1 MKRILAM
8 FLSVLMVISICTA
21 VPFSAFASGEENAAY
36 GRYAC
41 VSGDSVNTTLGL
53 TDGNKTNNGESLKF
67 QNFNSNLSDEI
78 TDASDN
84 YLLVDLGAKYD
95 ISSVNLAGY
104 TGVTTAAKVYFSN
117 DPEAAI
123 ADWTYYGEMPQVQQT
138 ASGYDIEGQALTA
151 RYIRVY
157 VTYYRYGTMTPAEN
171 WFYLN
176 EITVMGSLHA
186 GETAPD
192 RVTDGALL
200 FAPQF
205 GRVANYQGRTSTL
218 PN

>member
-138 ASGYDIEGQALTA
+138 ASGYDIRG
-151 RYIRVY
+151 
-157 VTYYRYGTMTPAEN
+157 
-171 WFYLN
+171 
-176 EITVMGSLHA
+176 
-186 GETAPD
+186 D
-192 RVTDGALL
+192 R
-200 FAPQF
+200 P
-205 GRVANYQGRTSTL
+205 
-218 PN
+218 